1 MKDFLVKDWMS
12 KKVITV
18 GPHTS
23 IPDAGHLMRLNK
35 IRRLPVVDKKGKVI
49 GIVTRSDIREASPSD
64 ATTLSVWELN
74 YLLAKLQVADIMTKN
89 PVTIHAEDTLM
100 KAAKLLY
107 ENKIGALPVVDDKGI
122 ITGIITESDIFRV
135 LICWMEEECV
145 TG

>member
-74 YLLAKLQVADIMTKN
+74 YLLAKLQVVDIMTKN

-100 KAAKLLY
+100 TAAKLLY

-122 ITGIITESDIFRV
+122 LTGIITESDIFRV

-145 TG
+145 PG

>member
-1 MKDFLVKDWMS
+1 MKDFLVKDWMT

-23 IPDAGHLMRLNK
+23 TPDAGHLMRLNK

-89 PVTIHAEDTLM
+89 PVTIHPDNTLM
-100 KAAKLLY
+100 TAAKLLY
-107 ENKIGALPVVDDKGI
+107 KNKIGALPVVDDNNVIQGI
-122 ITGIITESDIFRV
+122 LTESDIFRV
-135 LICWMEEECV
+135 FICWMEEECV
-145 TG
+145 PG